1 MVLLNGGVGITGR
14 RLPLW
19 ERSTMSAGETT
30 EKAEEVVEKD
40 PLVMMATA
48 ARITMQPLPR

>member
-1 MVLLNGGVGITGR
+1 
-14 RLPLW
+14 
-19 ERSTMSAGETT
+19 MSAGETT
-30 EKAEEVVEKD
+30 EKAEEVVETD